1 MSSSMV
7 AIKVTTTSA
16 GASAEA
22 TETGVTVPL
31 EKALVRLPGFHKL
44 LSTSAQGVSTI
55 WLQFK
60 DINSQEALRMVQL
73 QVASIALGLPDG
85 VSGSLVIES
94 SYPQE
99 Q

>member
-1 MSSSMV
+1 MV

-16 GASAEA
+16 GASTEA
-22 TETGVTVPL
+22 TETRITVPL
-31 EKALVRLPGFHKL
+31 ERALVRLPGFHKL
-44 LSTSAQGVSTI
+44 LSSSEQGVSTI

-73 QVASIALGLPDG
+73 QVASIALDLPDG
-85 VSGSLVIES
+85 VSRPLVSES